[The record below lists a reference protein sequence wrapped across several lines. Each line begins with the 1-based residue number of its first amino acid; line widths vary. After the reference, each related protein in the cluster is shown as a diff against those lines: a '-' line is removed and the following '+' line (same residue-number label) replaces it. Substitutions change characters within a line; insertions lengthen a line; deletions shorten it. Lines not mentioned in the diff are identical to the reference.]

1 MAKENQLLKNDID
14 ERIQRA
20 RYVEPTKEKKRKP
33 ILYIILILV
42 MTLAVLF
49 SLLSQLSVLF

>member
-1 MAKENQLLKNDID
+1 MAKDNQLLKNDIE

-33 ILYIILILV
+33 ILYILLILV

-49 SLLSQLSVLF
+49 SLLSQLSTLF